1 MNNLTWMYENHDGFN
16 AQACWWAVWEGLAE
30 DDLQADEWLMAERND
45 TLSPEKAVSDPG
57 GGSNVAYVAQDSR
70 EKLEAAAQTAAGYIY
85 GRGFTNGLADA
96 WNDDEVDTAANRIIQ
111 LLDRQAAISEREC
124 REYEDELREQHHRR
138 VADLT
143 AERDALRIYR
153 DSWERKATV
162 LEGDVGRLV
171 CERDALQAKLDALE
185 AHGVTVSEPFCGGY
199 EVYNERK
206 RQVDELRA
214 ELAKR
219 DKGIARLKRRRD
231 ELERALEIDSRIRA
245 SQDAAVEEI
254 ARQRDEARHDLEQA
268 EATCMGQRREIEE
281 LRDKLAEAIG
291 RAVDI
296 LALQDLSAVDA
307 DGGVVA

>member
-185 AHGVTVSEPFCGGY
+185 AHGVPYGKEG
-199 EVYNERK
+199 E
-206 RQVDELRA
+206 
-214 ELAKR
+214 
-219 DKGIARLKRRRD
+219 AR
-231 ELERALEIDSRIRA
+231 IIRA
-245 SQDAAVEEI
+245 VLRRVRGLQRAQEAGGRAARR
-254 ARQRDEARHDLEQA
+254 ARQARQGHRAAQEAA
-268 EATCMGQRREIEE
+268 RR
-281 LRDKLAEAIG
+281 A
-291 RAVDI
+291 
-296 LALQDLSAVDA
+296 
-307 DGGVVA
+307 